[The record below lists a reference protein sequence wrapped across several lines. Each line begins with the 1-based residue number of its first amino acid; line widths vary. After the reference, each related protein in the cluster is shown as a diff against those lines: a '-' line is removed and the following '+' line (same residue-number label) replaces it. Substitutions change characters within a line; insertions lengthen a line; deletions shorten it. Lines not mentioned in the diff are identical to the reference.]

1 LLKRSAVP
9 IALFLGAAWL
19 IIVVQLLADHWAET
33 GRTLGDMDDAM
44 RLVELRGFID
54 GDSWFN
60 LHEPRLGPP
69 EGYDT
74 HWSRLIDAGLA
85 GLLWL
90 FGLFTAPAMAERLM
104 RVVWPM
110 LWLLPTM
117 AGATAIAWRIAGRD
131 AAPIALV
138 LTAVGLPAFAHFAP
152 GRIDHHNVQIAFAVL
167 LVAAVAWSDRER
179 WAAAAAGVLTGAAMA
194 IGFEGLPYIVLA
206 GVALALR
213 FIFTAD
219 DDRAL
224 VRYGLWAAG
233 SVAAAF
239 LVNVGPA
246 QWGRA
251 ACDAIAIN
259 SSMGLIAATLGLAVV
274 GRLLA
279 PAGWPIR
286 AAGVVAAGAVAAAVF
301 VAIEP
306 RCLTGPFAMMD
317 PTVRALWFNHVA
329 EMQSLWAVALKS
341 PPAGAAVAAFP
352 AVGLL
357 ALALIARDPAT
368 RRDFGFLV
376 AAAALMIATAVMC
389 SMVRAFSYAIW
400 LAIPVVAA
408 GVVRLFPPLRS
419 GTLAAR
425 TLVALLLTPA
435 VTAAVAMTAVEAL
448 TARTPEPEN
457 SRVAAG
463 RLLNESYDKL
473 AALPPGLVAT
483 DIDYGP
489 FMLALTP
496 HAVMSAPY
504 HRLVGPIIAAH
515 EIFALPPEAAQK
527 VVAAAKLDYLALCGR
542 HTLGHIGAAERDA
555 SLWGRLAAGEVPPW
569 LERVEATRDG
579 PFVIYRVKP

>member
-19 IIVVQLLADHWAET
+19 IIVVQLLADHWAGT

-54 GDSWFN
+54 GQGWFN

-90 FGLFTAPAMAERLM
+90 FGLFTGPAMAERLM

-117 AGATAIAWRIAGRD
+117 AGATAIAWRVAGRD

-152 GRIDHHNVQIAFAVL
+152 GRIDHHNVQIALAVL
-167 LVAAVAWSDRER
+167 LVATVAWSDRER

-213 FIFTAD
+213 FIFAAD

-246 QWGRA
+246 HWTRA

-259 SSMGLIAATLGLAVV
+259 SAAGLIAATLGLAAV

-286 AAGVVAAGAVAAAVF
+286 AAGVVAAGAVAAAAF

-306 RCLTGPFAMMD
+306 RCLAGPFAMMD

-400 LAIPVVAA
+400 LAIPAVAA
-408 GVVRLFPPLRS
+408 GVVHLFPRVRS

-448 TARTPEPEN
+448 TAPTPELEN
-457 SRVAAG
+457 SRVAA
-463 RLLNESYDKL
+463 NESYDKL

-489 FMLALTP
+489 FVLALTP

-527 VVAAAKLDYLALCGR
+527 VVAAAKPDYLALCGR
-542 HTLGHIGAAERDA
+542 HTLGHVGAAERDA

>member
-1 LLKRSAVP
+1 
-9 IALFLGAAWL
+9 
-19 IIVVQLLADHWAET
+19 
-33 GRTLGDMDDAM
+33 M

-54 GDSWFN
+54 GHGWFD

-90 FGLFTAPAMAERLM
+90 FGLFTDPAMAERLM

-117 AGATAIAWRIAGRD
+117 AGATAIAWRVAGRD

-138 LTAVGLPAFAHFAP
+138 LTAVGLPAFAHFVP
-152 GRIDHHNVQIAFAVL
+152 GRIDHHNVQIALAVL
-167 LVAAVAWSDRER
+167 LVAAVAWSDRKR
-179 WAAAAAGVLTGAAMA
+179 WAAAAAGALTGAAMA

-213 FIFTAD
+213 FICAPATATAPSSVMVSG
-219 DDRAL
+219 R
-224 VRYGLWAAG
+224 AG

-239 LVNVGPA
+239 LVSVGPA
-246 QWGRA
+246 QWGHT

-259 SSMGLIAATLGLAVV
+259 S
-274 GRLLA
+274 
-279 PAGWPIR
+279 
-286 AAGVVAAGAVAAAVF
+286 AVAADRRDARACACRPPSCAGGLAGPGRRRRRRRPGRRGGLRRHRAALPRRPLRHDGPDGACAV
-301 VAIEP
+301 VQQ
-306 RCLTGPFAMMD
+306 CLGD
-317 PTVRALWFNHVA
+317 
-329 EMQSLWAVALKS
+329 AVAVGGRAGIAAGRGRGRRLPGGR
-341 PPAGAAVAAFP
+341 PP
-352 AVGLL
+352 

-368 RRDFGFLV
+368 RRDFGFPRRRR
-376 AAAALMIATAVMC
+376 
-389 SMVRAFSYAIW
+389 RAGDRGRGHVLDGARLQLRH
-400 LAIPVVAA
+400 LAGDPDGRGRRGAPVPARC
-408 GVVRLFPPLRS
+408 GS

-435 VTAAVAMTAVEAL
+435 VTAAVAMAAVQAV
-448 TARTPEPEN
+448 TARPP
-457 SRVAAG
+457 RAG
-463 RLLNESYDKL
+463 EFPRRRRLPARRSYAQL

-489 FMLALTP
+489 FVLALTP

-515 EIFALPPEAAQK
+515 EIFALPPDAARQ
-527 VVAAAKLDYLALCGR
+527 VAAAAKPDYLAVCGR
-542 HTLGHIGAAERDA
+542 HTLGHIGEAARDA
-555 SLWGRLAAGEVPPW
+555 SLWGRLAAGDVPPW
-569 LERVEATRDG
+569 LERVEDTRRRTVRG
-579 PFVIYRVKP
+579 LPRQALAAAAFGAC